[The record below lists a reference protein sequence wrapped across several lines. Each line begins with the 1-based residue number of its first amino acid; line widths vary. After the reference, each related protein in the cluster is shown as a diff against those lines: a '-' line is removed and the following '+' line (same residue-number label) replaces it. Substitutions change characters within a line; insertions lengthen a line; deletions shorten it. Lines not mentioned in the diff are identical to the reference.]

1 MAGTYAQYNL
11 TQEPEI
17 WRYIYESNV
26 GVKLSKKKELWI
38 DAGIFPSHIG
48 FETAVSKNCW
58 TVTRSMM
65 AENSPYYETG
75 VKLSY
80 ISNNNKWFLSA
91 LVLNGWQRIQRVDGN
106 NTPSF
111 GTQVTFTPSKAL
123 TLNSSSFIGNEKP
136 DTVQQ
141 WRYFHNLYAMWQAS
155 KKIGIILG
163 FDVGAEQKV
172 RAEGF
177 NYWYTPII
185 ILRYQANQW
194 AIAARAE
201 YYDDKAGVIVP
212 LVNAK

>member
-1 MAGTYAQYNL
+1 M
-11 TQEPEI
+11 
-17 WRYIYESNV
+17 
-26 GVKLSKKKELWI
+26 K
-38 DAGIFPSHIG
+38 
-48 FETAVSKNCW
+48 
-58 TVTRSMM
+58 
-65 AENSPYYETG
+65 
-75 VKLSY
+75 
-80 ISNNNKWFLSA
+80 
-91 LVLNGWQRIQRVDGN
+91 
-106 NTPSF
+106 
-111 GTQVTFTPSKAL
+111 
-123 TLNSSSFIGNEKP
+123 KP

-212 LVNAK
+212 LVNAEPFKMQGYSLNIDKAINEHIIWRTEGRWLKSATPYFSKETNVVKDNVCVTTSLLFSFD